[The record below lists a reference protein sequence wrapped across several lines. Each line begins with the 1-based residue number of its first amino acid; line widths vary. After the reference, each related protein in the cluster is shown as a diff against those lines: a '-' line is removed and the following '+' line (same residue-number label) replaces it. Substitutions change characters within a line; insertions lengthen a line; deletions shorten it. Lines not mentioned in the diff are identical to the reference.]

1 MTIHHSDTITKLM
14 GALLKVQGQ
23 VDGVAKTKKN
33 PHFGAKYATLE
44 SVVDTL
50 REPCQ
55 EAGLV
60 IIQAPGE
67 CIEGTIA
74 ITTMIAH
81 AESGEWLRS
90 TIQLPLA
97 KNDPQGAG
105 SAITYGLRY
114 SLMAVFVLPPVE
126 DDDGNAA
133 SQRPVQRQQP
143 VRTPEYPPTVKDR
156 PAQAVASPGG
166 IATAMLR
173 DVSARATLVALDK
186 MTNSERWKAD
196 FQTLPEADR
205 RTVMNAVAERQG
217 QLSSV
222 RMAG

>member
-33 PHFGAKYATLE
+33 PHFGSKYATLE

-60 IIQAPGE
+60 IVQAPGE

-74 ITTMIAH
+74 ITTMVSH

-90 TIQLPLA
+90 TTQLPLA
-97 KNDPQGAG
+97 KPDPQGAG

-114 SLMAVFVLPPVE
+114 SLMALFVLPPVE

-133 SQRPVQRQQP
+133 SQRPVQRQDSRPAPSPAPRQ
-143 VRTPEYPPTVKDR
+143 EAR
-156 PAQAVASPGG
+156 PAQADAEWAA
-166 IATAMLR
+166 IKTQMLK
-173 DVSARATLVALDK
+173 DIEGRATMVALDK
-186 MTNSERWKAD
+186 MTGSEAWKTD
-196 FQTLPEADR
+196 FRKLPDTARNDVMVAVQRREEVLTVRQTA
-205 RTVMNAVAERQG
+205 
-217 QLSSV
+217 
-222 RMAG
+222 

>member
-1 MTIHHSDTITKLM
+1 MTIQHSETITKLM

-23 VDGVAKTKKN
+23 VEGVAKTKKN

-60 IIQAPGE
+60 IVQAPGE

-74 ITTMIAH
+74 ITTMVSH

-114 SLMAVFVLPPVE
+114 SLMALFVLPPVE

-133 SQRPVQRQQP
+133 SP
-143 VRTPEYPPTVKDR
+143 R
-156 PAQAVASPGG
+156 PAQARSTVPASSPAPRQEARPAQADESPDG
-166 IATAMLR
+166 IRVRMLAAISKTKTT
-173 DVSARATLVALDK
+173 DGLETLTTDP
-186 MTNSERWKAD
+186 RWKASIEA
-196 FQTLPEADR
+196 LPEAHRKNITAAASKHYDDLAR
-205 RTVMNAVAERQG
+205 SKVPA
-217 QLSSV
+217 
-222 RMAG
+222 